1 MSGIFAAQLTAVATL
16 ALAVLALATAIVA
29 FLAWQK
35 QSGEVR
41 DQAKM
46 LQVQS
51 DRLAEDRKVN
61 AEQIRVLSLQADEL
75 QLAAAHRE
83 REALE
88 QRQAQA
94 VRVYIWLVGEE
105 IEDGM
110 VVHVRNTSDQ
120 PIYEVALQGT
130 PGGGA
135 RRWREPLMP
144 GKEVSES
151 YAWPE
156 ELTTIGV
163 PIPTLTFRD
172 RAGVRWQVWSDGR
185 LEELAERPK
194 SANSSRVQTSPQ
206 SVR

>member
-1 MSGIFAAQLTAVATL
+1 MSEIFAAQLTAVATL

-35 QSGEVR
+35 QSREVH

-75 QLAAAHRE
+75 KLVAAERE
-83 REALE
+83 RETLA

-94 VRVYIWLVGEE
+94 VRVYIWLSEE
-105 IEDGM
+105 QIEEGM
-110 VVHVRNTSDQ
+110 FVHVRNTSDQ

-130 PGGGA
+130 PDGGA
-135 RRWREPLMP
+135 RLWMEPLMP
-144 GKEVSES
+144 GKEVSCP
-151 YAWPE
+151 YDWPE
-156 ELTTIGV
+156 EVTTTGV
-163 PIPTLTFRD
+163 PTPTLTFRD
-172 RAGVRWQVWSDGR
+172 RAGVRWEVWSNGR
-185 LEELAERPK
+185 LEELAESPK
-194 SANSSRVQTSPQ
+194 RAKISRVQTVPQ
-206 SVR
+206 SAR